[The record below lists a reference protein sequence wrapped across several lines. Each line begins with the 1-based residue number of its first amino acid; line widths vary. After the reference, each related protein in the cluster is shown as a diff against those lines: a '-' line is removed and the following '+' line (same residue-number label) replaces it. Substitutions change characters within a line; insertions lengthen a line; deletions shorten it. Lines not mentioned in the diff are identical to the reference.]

1 MASIYLHI
9 PFCKQACNYCNF
21 HFSTQTSYVQQM
33 VDCLLQELDMRK
45 HELNDEPLSSVY
57 FGGGTPSI
65 LSAQHLDQLFDG
77 ISKHYRI
84 STNAEFTL
92 EANPDDITKEKL
104 AFLKTTPVNRFSMGV
119 QSFFDEDLQW
129 MNRAHQATEAE
140 KSIRL
145 IQEFGFDKITID
157 LIYGSPTLSLAHW
170 EQNLNKV
177 LELHLNHL
185 SAYCLTAEPQTAL
198 QHQIQKGNLA
208 PLDEEKA
215 ALQFDFMIDF
225 LEGNHFEQYE
235 ISNFAR
241 NQEYAI
247 HNTSYWQNK
256 PYLGIGPSAHSFNG
270 HQRSWNI
277 ANNQTYMRQIQDG
290 ILPAEVEELTE
301 ENKINEY
308 IMTGLRTI
316 WGCDWAYLNEKFNAD
331 LVVQLEEKLNHM
343 VAEGK
348 IENNSQNF
356 KLTRSARILADGIAS
371 DLFF

>member
-1 MASIYLHI
+1 MI
-9 PFCKQACNYCNF
+9 N
-21 HFSTQTSYVQQM
+21 
-33 VDCLLQELDMRK
+33 CLLQELEMRK
-45 HELNDEPLSSVY
+45 HELNDEPLGSVY

-65 LSAQHLDQLFDG
+65 LSAQQLDQLFNG
-77 ISKHYRI
+77 ISKHYNI
-84 STNAEFTL
+84 NTNAEFTL
-92 EANPDDITKEKL
+92 EANPDDINKEKL
-104 AFLKTTPVNRFSMGV
+104 TFLKTTPVNRFSMGV

-129 MNRAHQATEAE
+129 MNRAHQASEAE

-145 IQEFGFDKITID
+145 IQEFEFEKITID
-157 LIYGSPTLSLAHW
+157 LIYGTPTLSNANW
-170 EQNLNKV
+170 EKNLIKV
-177 LELHLNHL
+177 IELNLNHL

-198 QHQIQKGNLA
+198 QHQIQKGNLP

-215 ALQFDFMIDF
+215 ATQFDMMVDF
-225 LEGNHFEQYE
+225 LESNHFEQYE

-256 PYLGIGPSAHSFNG
+256 PYIGIGPSAHSFNG
-270 HQRSWNI
+270 QQRSWNI
-277 ANNQTYMRQIQDG
+277 ANNQTYMRQIQAG

-308 IMTGLRTI
+308 IMTGIRTI
-316 WGCDWAYLNEKFNAD
+316 WGCDWAYLNEKFSAD
-331 LVVQLEEKLNHM
+331 FIAQLEEKLNHM

>member
-1 MASIYLHI
+1 MASLYLHI

-33 VDCLLQELDMRK
+33 VNCLLQELVMRK

-65 LSAQHLDQLFDG
+65 LSAQHLDQLFNG
-77 ISKHYRI
+77 ISKHFRI
-84 STNAEFTL
+84 NTNAEFTL
-92 EANPDDITKEKL
+92 EANPDDINKEKL

-119 QSFFDEDLQW
+119 QSFFDEDLKW
-129 MNRAHQATEAE
+129 MNRAHHAIEAE
-140 KSIRL
+140 KSIKL

-157 LIYGSPTLSLAHW
+157 LIYGSPTLSLANW
-170 EQNLNKV
+170 EQNLSKV
-177 LELHLNHL
+177 LELNLNHI

-198 QHQIQKGNLA
+198 QHQIQKGNLPA
-208 PLDEEKA
+208 LDEEKA
-215 ALQFDFMIDF
+215 ALQFDLMVDF
-225 LEGNHFEQYE
+225 LEGNGFEQYE

-241 NQEYAI
+241 NKEYAI

-270 HQRSWNI
+270 QQRSWNI
-277 ANNQTYMRQIQDG
+277 SNNQTYMRQIQTG
-290 ILPAEVEELTE
+290 VLPAELEELTE

-316 WGCDWAYLNEKFNAD
+316 WGCDWTYLNEKFSAD
-331 LVVQLEEKLNHM
+331 LIAQLEEKLNHM